1 MGMKVHLAQFSK
13 VEKSN
18 PICILSKDI
27 NSPTYARISL
37 LLLQIL
43 TKGLGLSAIAIELNR
58 YICDALILKDKGTY
72 TVLLES
78 EAMAETK
85 RVHLEIKDGLR

>member
-1 MGMKVHLAQFSK
+1 M
-13 VEKSN
+13 
-18 PICILSKDI
+18 
-27 NSPTYARISL
+27 R
-37 LLLQIL
+37 
-43 TKGLGLSAIAIELNR
+43 AIELNR

-85 RVHLEIKDGLR
+85 RVHPEIKDGLR

>member
-1 MGMKVHLAQFSK
+1 M
-13 VEKSN
+13 
-18 PICILSKDI
+18 
-27 NSPTYARISL
+27 R
-37 LLLQIL
+37 
-43 TKGLGLSAIAIELNR
+43 AIAIELNR